1 MYEVKTL
8 LWIYK
13 HWSKLNTLFFL
24 FFFFILA
31 PLAIFAKSC
40 LHLRPY
46 ALTSLCFL
54 LQSPNFTIYNSEK
67 CICIHYWIHKLCT
80 WDAAVPTELIG
91 TPVLSFK
98 VSLSIQFIESWCI
111 CCFVSKKSVNEDLYL
126 LVKISSLKLHSAHKV
141 SNNRDVTQS
150 LWKKCCCCTIPARII
165 ANKWLF

>member
-1 MYEVKTL
+1 MHFEIPGGSLSCRSDVSIFLGCIIKCTKWRHYCGFINIDQSWTH
-8 LWIYK
+8 Y
-13 HWSKLNTLFFL
+13 FF

-54 LQSPNFTIYNSEK
+54 LQSPNFTIYNSEIF
-67 CICIHYWIHKLCT
+67 ICIHYWIHKLCT

-111 CCFVSKKSVNEDLYL
+111 CCFGSKKICQWRSL
-126 LVKISSLKLHSAHKV
+126 SSG
-141 SNNRDVTQS
+141 
-150 LWKKCCCCTIPARII
+150 
-165 ANKWLF
+165 